1 MIENDAWHCSKR
13 RGFGNRSHCL
23 TQRPATSTTY
33 SERPQRL
40 NHGRQKGEIL
50 ETSLRSH
57 SWKAVEERCPKH
69 RFAIGTIMGSWVPA
83 KNLLGMPLIFGDGAS
98 AIKK

>member
-1 MIENDAWHCSKR
+1 MM
-13 RGFGNRSHCL
+13 RGTVPKGVG
-23 TQRPATSTTY
+23 
-33 SERPQRL
+33 SETDHIASLNAQPPQPPIPRDL
-40 NHGRQKGEIL
+40 GVNHGRQKGEIL

-83 KNLLGMPLIFGDGAS
+83 KKLLGMLLIFGDGAS
-98 AIKK
+98 AKKSRV